1 MADLSIFFALVV
13 PLAAFFTLHV
23 ALSAS
28 LAGDKPRWRALVAF
42 VVPPLAPVYGFR
54 AGRRKMAIAWLALL
68 GVYVIARIV
77 AAIVG

>member
-1 MADLSIFFALVV
+1 LADLSIFFALVV

-23 ALSAS
+23 ALSATLLS
-28 LAGDKPRWRALVAF
+28 VRPRWRAPVAF
-42 VVPPLAPVYGFR
+42 VIPPLAPVFGFR
-54 AGRRKMAIAWLALL
+54 AGKRKLSIAWLVLL